1 MVCQCVAPDHAATY
15 YAAADVIQH
24 GPRNGQS
31 MTGEGDASKFLAAA
45 LPDTTDHVLIT
56 EPSHNHTY
64 HTMKHSPLSQAL
76 SQPLVQY

>member
-1 MVCQCVAPDHAATY
+1 MVCQCVAPDHTATY
-15 YAAADVIQH
+15 CAAADVIQH
-24 GPRNGQS
+24 GSRNGRS
-31 MTGEGDASKFLAAA
+31 MTGEEDASEALAAA

-64 HTMKHSPLSQAL
+64 HTVKHPPLSQAL

>member
-1 MVCQCVAPDHAATY
+1 MVCQCVAPDHATTY

-31 MTGEGDASKFLAAA
+31 MTGEEDASEVLAAA

-64 HTMKHSPLSQAL
+64 HTTKHSPLSQAL

>member
-1 MVCQCVAPDHAATY
+1 MVCRCVAPDHTAIY

-24 GPRNGQS
+24 GSRNGQS
-31 MTGEGDASKFLAAA
+31 MTGEEDAREVLAAA

-56 EPSHNHTY
+56 EPSHNHTS
-64 HTMKHSPLSQAL
+64 HTVKHSPLSQAL

>member
-24 GPRNGQS
+24 GSRNGQS
-31 MTGEGDASKFLAAA
+31 VTGEEDSSEVLAAA
-45 LPDTTDHVLIT
+45 LPDTTDHVLIA
-56 EPSHNHTY
+56 EPSHNHIY
-64 HTMKHSPLSQAL
+64 HTVKHSPLSQAL